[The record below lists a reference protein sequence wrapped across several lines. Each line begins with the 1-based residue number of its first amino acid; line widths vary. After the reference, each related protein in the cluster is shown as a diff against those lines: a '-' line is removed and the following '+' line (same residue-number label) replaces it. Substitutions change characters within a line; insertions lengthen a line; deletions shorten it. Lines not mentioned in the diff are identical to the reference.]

1 MVKDTHVDL
10 LGGMEKALAKL
21 PNKRLFPVVV
31 EVRSMQEL
39 EVVLH
44 DGKNK
49 VDRVLLD
56 NMSTELMSE
65 CVKAC
70 KNIFPT
76 EASGNLNLKTIK
88 AVAETGVDFA
98 SVGMITHSAGNVDL
112 SLLTGN

>member
-1 MVKDTHVDL
+1 
-10 LGGMEKALAKL
+10 
-21 PNKRLFPVVV
+21 
-31 EVRSMQEL
+31 MQEL
-39 EVVLH
+39 EVVLY
-44 DGKNK
+44 DGQNK

-56 NMSTELMSE
+56 NMPTALMRE

-76 EASGNLNLKTIK
+76 EASGNLNLSTIK

-112 SLLTGN
+112 SLLTGHD